1 MIVTAAEILW
11 SPDHDSHETLIKNHH
26 LDDRTIAPDF
36 VRVEIVPPG
45 VDYTVPPDQWVYRV
59 DQDYLP
65 AWYSAPEAELA
76 CRRVLPA
83 WYAAHVVTDG
93 DQVVQDGQTRIA
105 LGHASQTITGGV
117 GWAYN
122 SVTQVVT
129 GGEGWAYN
137 SVTQVVTGGKGWA
150 YNSVTQVVTG
160 GVGRA
165 YNSSV
170 TQVVTGGEGRMVFVK

>member
-11 SPDHDSHETLIKNHH
+11 SPDHDSHETLAKNHH

-105 LGHASQTITGGV
+105 LGHASQTISGGEGWAYGDATQTITGGEGRAYDSASQTISGGV
-117 GWAYN
+117 GWAYGDA
-122 SVTQVVT
+122 TQT
-129 GGEGWAYN
+129 I
-137 SVTQVVTGGKGWA
+137 
-150 YNSVTQVVTG
+150 
-160 GVGRA
+160 
-165 YNSSV
+165 
-170 TQVVTGGEGRMVFVK
+170 TGGEGRRG